1 MKRGSLQLLCD
12 VLCVWMG
19 QLSRLELV
27 NILPISLCTVHMY
40 LQVPLVDPLTGV
52 TQVELLLFKR
62 GWQTLGLGEKA
73 FKT

>member
-1 MKRGSLQLLCD
+1 MKRGSLQLPCD

-40 LQVPLVDPLTGV
+40 LKVPLAGPAGEVA
-52 TQVELLLFKR
+52 QVELLLFKR